1 MEQKE
6 ELTTMNRVIKYCTVG
21 VALLLAAVGCI
32 ENDVPYPVVKLD
44 ILALEAEGLKS
55 PAAIDAT
62 NHIVELELEETADIR
77 QVSITSVTVTEGA
90 KSSVAFPGVFD
101 LRVPLYVTLS
111 MYQEF
116 EWTITAEQTIERY
129 FTVEGQI
136 GESKI
141 DAEHHVATALVP
153 MDHDMKSVKITS
165 LKLGPRDITTYSV
178 DFAELTDFSDDSM
191 RQVTVSYHDDIVE
204 NWTIQVIP
212 TDVEVEFKGVDAW
225 AKRIWLYAEGRSG
238 ADLGFKYRK
247 AGEEEWL
254 AVNDLEVNGGS
265 FSACISNLD
274 TMTEYEVVAYSGESF
289 TEVVKVT
296 TEDIFAL
303 PNAGFEEWS
312 TNEGVVYPYA
322 ADSAPFWGSGNDG
335 AAMASTTLTEP
346 STDVRPGSEGK
357 HAASLQSKKAALMGI
372 GKFAAGNI
380 FLGEF
385 GGLVGLDGLVN
396 FGRPTSARPVA
407 LHGWVKYNCGTI
419 DELGRVPSAR
429 PDLKKGDNDEGQIMI
444 AVGNWTAEEYG
455 GSADCPVVV
464 NTKDESTYF
473 NKEGKNVIGVGEM
486 ILTESTD
493 GWVEFTLPLE
503 YKATDVVPT
512 HMIIVCTGS
521 RFGDYFT
528 GSTHSLMLV
537 DDFELV
543 Y

>member
-1 MEQKE
+1 
-6 ELTTMNRVIKYCTVG
+6 MNRVIKYCAVG
-21 VALLLAAVGCI
+21 VALLLTVVGCI
-32 ENDVPYPVVKLD
+32 KNDVPYPVVKLD
-44 ILALEAEGLKS
+44 IVALEAEGLKS

-62 NHIVELELEETADIR
+62 NHTVVLELEETTDIR
-77 QVSITSVTVTEGA
+77 KVNITSVTMTEDA
-90 KSSVAFPGVFD
+90 ESNIAFPGVFD
-101 LRVPLYVTLS
+101 LRTPLYVTLS

-116 EWTITAEQTIERY
+116 EWTITAEQSIERY

-141 DAEHHVATALVP
+141 DAEHHVATAYVP
-153 MDHDMKSVKITS
+153 MDHDMTSVTITS
-165 LKLGPRDITTYSV
+165 VKLGPKDITTYSV
-178 DFAELTDFSDDSM
+178 DPLTITDFSDDSM
-191 RQVTVSYHDDIVE
+191 RQVMVSYHGDIEE
-204 NWTIQVIP
+204 NWWLQVIP
-212 TDVEVEFKGVDAW
+212 TDVEVEFSAVDAW
-225 AKRIWLYAEGRSG
+225 AKRIWLYANGRSG
-238 ADLGFKYRK
+238 TDLGFNYRK
-247 AGEEEWL
+247 FGDQEWL
-254 AVNDLEVNGGS
+254 AVNDITVDGGS
-265 FSACISNLD
+265 FSACIGNLEP
-274 TMTEYEVVAYSGESF
+274 MTEYEVVAFSGENL
-289 TEVVKVT
+289 TDVVKVT
-296 TEDIFAL
+296 TEDIFEL
-303 PNAGFEEWS
+303 PNADFEQWA
-312 TNEGVVYPYA
+312 TIDGIVCPYA
-322 ADSAPFWGSGNDG
+322 ADSTPFWGSGNDG
-335 AAMASTTLTEP
+335 AAMASTTLTE
-346 STDVRPGSEGK
+346 SSSDVRPGSEGQY
-357 HAASLQSKKAALMGI
+357 AASLQSKKAALMGI

-486 ILTESTD
+486 IFTESTD
-493 GWVEFTLPLE
+493 GWMEFTLPLE
-503 YKATDVVPT
+503 YKATDLVPT
-512 HMIIVCTGS
+512 HMIIICTGS